1 MEPPS
6 LYGDYVREVLS
17 REEGLHPWT
26 KKVLEA
32 LRSDRIF
39 MSVQEDGHVMVLNY
53 GNAEGFVEFPGRPR
67 IAIQP
72 YDIERIGLD
81 QTN

>member
-1 MEPPS
+1 
-6 LYGDYVREVLS
+6 
-17 REEGLHPWT
+17 
-26 KKVLEA
+26 
-32 LRSDRIF
+32 
-39 MSVQEDGHVMVLNY
+39 MVLNY